1 MQNVQI
7 NNECPK
13 TPKRSLL
20 YVPCPAIFAHRRL
33 VTMNSQTAAGYVDQS
48 KAPHADSAVTGST
61 PAESVDVAGMDDAA
75 VLPGSLKVL
84 ESTSIVGLAQVL
96 HHGYAARR
104 QWVAQNLSVDKVG
117 KAVVL
122 RNTLVVR

>member
-1 MQNVQI
+1 M
-7 NNECPK
+7 
-13 TPKRSLL
+13 
-20 YVPCPAIFAHRRL
+20 
-33 VTMNSQTAAGYVDQS
+33 DQS

-84 ESTSIVGLAQVL
+84 EITSIVDLASWVC
-96 HHGYAARR
+96 R
-104 QWVAQNLSVDKVG
+104 QKAVGVAQNLSGQSVDKLG
-117 KAVVL
+117 TAVLL